1 MNTLAAVVLV
11 LPLACSQ
18 EPSAQSL
25 VDSGQAVGLVVGT
38 FKDGNAT
45 TRGYG
50 LVSKDSDAVPAG
62 DTVYEI
68 GSITKT
74 FVGILLADAVER
86 ELVALDDPVVEYL
99 PTGVTAPAKNGTEI
113 RLVHLSTHTS
123 GLPRIAM
130 NRPVDVKNPFASYD
144 VVQLYEV
151 LGEVSLLSVPGERYS
166 YSNLAAGLLG
176 HTLALVNDS
185 AFEETLRVR
194 ILAPLG
200 LADTTITLTD
210 DLRARLAPPYTSQ
223 GEPRQNWDF
232 DVLAG
237 CGAIR
242 STANDML
249 IYARAN
255 LDPDSA
261 AGLTEAIRAS
271 HVVRH
276 AFGSGGGVGLGW
288 HVEAGGVVWH
298 NGGTGGYSAYLG
310 LHPESQTAVVVLAN
324 TTSRE
329 VDAVGRS
336 VLARLRKD

>member
-1 MNTLAAVVLV
+1 MDALVAVLLALLTSNADD
-11 LPLACSQ
+11 PAQRLA
-18 EPSAQSL
+18 
-25 VDSGQAVGLVVGT
+25 DSGQAVGFVVGT
-38 FKDGNAT
+38 FKDGVVS

-50 LVSKDSDAVPAG
+50 LVSRDSGVVPDG

-74 FVGILLADAVER
+74 FVGILLADALER
-86 ELVALDDPVVEYL
+86 DLVALDDPVQKHL
-99 PTGVTAPAKNGTEI
+99 PEGVTVPEKDGAEI

-123 GLPRIAM
+123 GLQRVAM
-130 NRPVDVKNPFASYD
+130 GRAFDPKNPFANYD
-144 VVQLYEV
+144 KAQLYED
-151 LGEVSLLSVPGERYS
+151 LGGFSLLSVPGEKYA
-166 YSNLAAGLLG
+166 YSNLAVGLLG
-176 HTLALVNDS
+176 HTLALVNDG
-185 AFEETLRVR
+185 AFEETLAVR
-194 ILAPLG
+194 IFEPLG
-200 LADTTITLTD
+200 LEDTTITLTD
-210 DLRARLAPPYTSQ
+210 DLRARLAPPCTKT

-261 AGLTEAIRAS
+261 AGLTEALRAS

-276 AFGSGGGVGLGW
+276 RFSAGGGVGLGW
-288 HVEAGGVVWH
+288 HVEPGGVVWH
-298 NGGTGGYSAYLG
+298 NGGTGGYAAYLG
-310 LHPESQTAVVVLAN
+310 LHPESQTAVVVLSN

-329 VDAVGRS
+329 VDAVGRT
-336 VLARLRKD
+336 VLARLR